1 MDGTFELQAQMWRHP
16 SADGWYF
23 ITVPEATS
31 ADIRERFGM
40 MSPGF
45 GSLRVDVTIGDTRWR
60 TSIFYDTT
68 LRCYLLPMKAAV
80 RKAAS
85 LAAGDQ
91 VEFLLR
97 VL

>member
-1 MDGTFELQAQMWRHP
+1 MDGSFELKAEMWRHA

-23 ITVPEATS
+23 VTFPEVAS
-31 ADIRERFGM
+31 AEIRERFGM

-45 GSLRVDVTIGDTRWR
+45 GSLRVEVAIGDTRWR
-60 TSIFYDTT
+60 TSIFYDTK

-80 RKAAS
+80 RKAAN
-85 LAAGDQ
+85 LAEGDQ

>member
-1 MDGTFELQAQMWRHP
+1 MDGSFELQAQLWRHP
-16 SADGWYF
+16 SADGWCF
-23 ITVPEATS
+23 ITVPEAVS

-45 GSLRVDVTIGDTRWR
+45 GSLRVEVTIGDTTWR
-60 TSIFYDTT
+60 TSIFYDTK
-68 LRCYLLPMKAAV
+68 LRCYLLPVKAAV
-80 RKAAS
+80 RKSAR

-91 VEFLLR
+91 VAFLLR